1 MIAHEEMQEEVGPKY
16 RPNGT
21 VLHKITVSPEFAPEV
36 TLYVIQRWGF
46 STHYVVRDPSKFHFL
61 HRRYGRSEAPN
72 FLSKHSS
79 MELALRAAL
88 RRARR
93 YEAAYA
99 VDRSRGR
106 FRKGGET

>member
-1 MIAHEEMQEEVGPKY
+1 MITHEEVQEEVGPTY
-16 RPNGT
+16 RPSGT
-21 VLHKITVSPEFAPEV
+21 VLHKITVTPEFAPEV

-46 STHYVVRDPSKFHFL
+46 STCYVVRDPTKFHFL
-61 HRRYGRSEAPN
+61 HRRYGRSEGPN
-72 FLSKHSS
+72 YLSKHSRGD
-79 MELALRAAL
+79 LALGAAL